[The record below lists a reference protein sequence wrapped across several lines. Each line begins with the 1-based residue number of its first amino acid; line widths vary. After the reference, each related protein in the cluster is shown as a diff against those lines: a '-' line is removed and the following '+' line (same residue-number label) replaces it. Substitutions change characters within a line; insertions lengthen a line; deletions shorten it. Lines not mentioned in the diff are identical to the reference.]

1 MKGQNKLFFAIII
14 ALIIGV
20 VIGGIVN
27 KYERGTKIRIN
38 TEVVDAKHPEVDEIK
53 FKTTDGKS
61 FSQKIIIAK
70 DDSKKD
76 SLTKVYEG
84 QDIIVV
90 GQDVKSVFEPTQLKG
105 KDVQIGKVEKSNAG
119 RATSLDRITSFADMI
134 KLLGTIF
141 IRLVQM
147 IIAPLVFT
155 TLVVG
160 IAKMSDIA
168 MIGRVGT
175 KAMLWFISASLVS
188 LLIGL
193 VLVNW
198 MEPGKVM
205 HLEKPA
211 ADAAGE
217 LMKSAHNGLS
227 LEQFV
232 SHVVPKSLFE
242 AFATNEVLQIVVFS
256 VMFGIALSAMGEE
269 YTKPIVKALD
279 ICAHAILKMVGY
291 IMWVAPLGVLGAI
304 AAVVATNG
312 FEIFLVYAIYLRDF
326 FFALAVLWLVLLLVG
341 YFILG
346 NRLFSLLK
354 RIKSPLLIAFSTTS
368 SEAVFPKLVEELE
381 RFGCN
386 KRIVSF
392 ILPLGYS
399 FNLDGSMM
407 YMTFASIFIAQIYG
421 VEMSLGQQIIML
433 LVLMLT
439 SKGIAGVPRASLVII
454 VATCSMFGIPAEGI
468 ALILPIDHF
477 CDMGRSMTN
486 VLGNALA
493 TSAVSKWEGQ
503 LEGELQ
509 ES

>member
-1 MKGQNKLFFAIII
+1 MKGQNKLFIAIII
-14 ALIIGV
+14 ALILGV
-20 VIGGIVN
+20 IMGGIVHTQYPEN
-27 KYERGTKIRIN
+27 SDGF
-38 TEVVDAKHPEVDEIK
+38 AK
-53 FKTTDGKS
+53 
-61 FSQKIIIAK
+61 
-70 DDSKKD
+70 
-76 SLTKVYEG
+76 
-84 QDIIVV
+84 
-90 GQDVKSVFEPTQLKG
+90 
-105 KDVQIGKVEKSNAG
+105 N
-119 RATSLDRITSFADMI
+119 I

-160 IAKMSDIA
+160 IAKMSDMK

-175 KAMLWFISASLVS
+175 KAMLWFITASLVS
-188 LLIGL
+188 LFIGL
-193 VLVNW
+193 IFVNW
-198 MEPGKVM
+198 LEPGHVTKLPIQDV
-205 HLEKPA
+205 A
-211 ADAAGE
+211 SADE
-217 LMKSAHNGLS
+217 LLKTSKGFS
-227 LEQFV
+227 LEDFV
-232 SHVVPKSLFE
+232 KHIIPKSLFE

-256 VMFGIALSAMGEE
+256 IMFGVALANMGED
-269 YTKPIVKALD
+269 YVKPIIKALD

-291 IMWVAPLGVLGAI
+291 IMWFAPFGVLGAI

-312 FEIFLVYAIYLRDF
+312 FEIFKVYAIYLRDF
-326 FFALAVLWLVLLLVG
+326 FFALGVLWLVLCIVG
-341 YFILG
+341 YIILG
-346 NRLFSLLK
+346 NRLFELLR
-354 RIKSPLLIAFSTTS
+354 RIKEPLLIAFSTTS

-386 KRIVSF
+386 NRIVSF

-421 VEMSLGQQIIML
+421 IDMTIGQQITML

-454 VATCSMFGIPAEGI
+454 VATCTMFGIPPEGI

-493 TSAVSKWEGQ
+493 TSSVSKWEGQ
-503 LEGELQ
+503 LDNHGGDM
-509 ES
+509 

>member
-1 MKGQNKLFFAIII
+1 MKGQNKLFIGIII
-14 ALIIGV
+14 ALILGVGIGGV
-20 VIGGIVN
+20 VHIQ
-27 KYERGTKIRIN
+27 Y
-38 TEVVDAKHPEVDEIK
+38 PESAEP
-53 FKTTDGKS
+53 
-61 FSQKIIIAK
+61 FSK
-70 DDSKKD
+70 
-76 SLTKVYEG
+76 
-84 QDIIVV
+84 
-90 GQDVKSVFEPTQLKG
+90 
-105 KDVQIGKVEKSNAG
+105 N
-119 RATSLDRITSFADMI
+119 I
-134 KLLGTIF
+134 KLLGTVF

-160 IAKMSDIA
+160 IAKMSDIK

-188 LLIGL
+188 LFIGL

-198 MEPGKVM
+198 LEPGHVTK
-205 HLEKPA
+205 LPIQ
-211 ADAAGE
+211 DAAAAE
-217 LMKSAHNGLS
+217 DLLKSS
-227 LEQFV
+227 KSFSMEDFV
-232 SHVVPKSLFE
+232 KHMIPKSLFE

-256 VMFGIALSAMGEE
+256 IMFGVALANLGEE
-269 YTKPIVKALD
+269 YSKPVVKLFD
-279 ICAHAILKMVGY
+279 IIAHAILKMVGY
-291 IMWVAPLGVLGAI
+291 IMWFAPLGVLGAI
-304 AAVVATNG
+304 AAVVAVNG
-312 FEIFLVYAIYLRDF
+312 FEIFKVYAIYLRDF
-326 FFALAVLWLVLLLVG
+326 FFALGVLWVVLLLVG
-341 YFILG
+341 YLILG
-346 NRLFSLLK
+346 NRLFDLLK
-354 RIKSPLLIAFSTTS
+354 RIKAPLLIAFSTTS

-381 RFGCN
+381 KFGCN
-386 KRIVSF
+386 NRVVSF

-421 VEMSLGQQIIML
+421 IEMELGQQITML

-454 VATCSMFGIPAEGI
+454 VATCSMFGIPPEGI

-503 LEGELQ
+503 LENTPQ
-509 ES
+509 EV

>member
-1 MKGQNKLFFAIII
+1 MAVLTTKTKFMKGQNKLFIAIIV
-14 ALIIGV
+14 ALIVGV
-20 VIGGIVN
+20 VMGGIVHTQ
-27 KYERGTKIRIN
+27 Y
-38 TEVVDAKHPEVDEIK
+38 PE
-53 FKTTDGKS
+53 S
-61 FSQKIIIAK
+61 S
-70 DDSKKD
+70 
-76 SLTKVYEG
+76 EG
-84 QDIIVV
+84 
-90 GQDVKSVFEPTQLKG
+90 
-105 KDVQIGKVEKSNAG
+105 
-119 RATSLDRITSFADMI
+119 FAQNI

-160 IAKMSDIA
+160 IAKMSDIK

-175 KAMLWFISASLVS
+175 KAMLWFITASLVS
-188 LLIGL
+188 LMIGL
-193 VLVNW
+193 VFVNW
-198 MEPGKVM
+198 LEPGKVM
-205 HLEKPA
+205 QLPIPA
-211 ADAAGE
+211 AGDAGE
-217 LMKSAHNGLS
+217 VVANSQGLS

-232 SHVVPKSLFE
+232 KHIIPKSLFE

-256 VMFGIALSAMGEE
+256 IMFGVALANMGEE
-269 YTKPIVKALD
+269 YTKPIVRALD

-291 IMWVAPLGVLGAI
+291 IMWFAPLGVLGAI

-312 FEIFLVYAIYLRDF
+312 FEIFKVYAIYLRDF
-326 FFALAVLWLVLLLVG
+326 FFALAILWVVLLIVG
-341 YFILG
+341 YLILG
-346 NRLFSLLK
+346 NRLFELLR
-354 RIKSPLLIAFSTTS
+354 RIKAPLLIAFSTTS

-386 KRIVSF
+386 NRIVSF

-421 VEMSLGQQIIML
+421 IEMTVGQQITML

-454 VATCSMFGIPAEGI
+454 VATCTMFGIPPEGI

-493 TSAVSKWEGQ
+493 TSSVSKWEGQ
-503 LEGELQ
+503 LEDHGGNL
-509 ES
+509 

>member
-14 ALIIGV
+14 ALILGV
-20 VIGGIVN
+20 IMGGIVHTQ
-27 KYERGTKIRIN
+27 Y
-38 TEVVDAKHPEVDEIK
+38 PENVE
-53 FKTTDGKS
+53 G
-61 FSQKIIIAK
+61 FSK
-70 DDSKKD
+70 
-76 SLTKVYEG
+76 
-84 QDIIVV
+84 
-90 GQDVKSVFEPTQLKG
+90 
-105 KDVQIGKVEKSNAG
+105 N
-119 RATSLDRITSFADMI
+119 I

-160 IAKMSDIA
+160 IAKMSDIK

-175 KAMLWFISASLVS
+175 KAMLWFITASLVS
-188 LLIGL
+188 LFIGL

-198 MEPGKVM
+198 LEPGHVTKLPIQDVSS
-205 HLEKPA
+205 
-211 ADAAGE
+211 ADE
-217 LMKSAHNGLS
+217 LLKSSKGFS
-227 LEQFV
+227 MEDFV
-232 SHVVPKSLFE
+232 KHVIPKSLFE

-256 VMFGIALSAMGEE
+256 IMFGVALANMGEE
-269 YTKPIVKALD
+269 YVKPIIKAFD

-291 IMWVAPLGVLGAI
+291 IMWFAPFGVLGAI

-312 FEIFLVYAIYLRDF
+312 FEIFKVYAIYLRDF
-326 FFALAVLWLVLLLVG
+326 FFALGVLWLVLLLVG

-346 NRLFSLLK
+346 NRLFELLR
-354 RIKSPLLIAFSTTS
+354 RIKEPLLIAFSTTS

-386 KRIVSF
+386 NRIVSF

-421 VEMSLGQQIIML
+421 IEMSVGQQITML

-454 VATCSMFGIPAEGI
+454 VATCTMFGIPPEGI

-493 TSAVSKWEGQ
+493 TSSVSKWEGQ
-503 LEGELQ
+503 LEDHGGNL
-509 ES
+509 

>member
-1 MKGQNKLFFAIII
+1 MKGQNKLFMAIIV

-20 VIGGIVN
+20 ILGGVVN
-27 KYERGTKIRIN
+27 KFQRGTEIRIN
-38 TEVVDAKHPEVDEIK
+38 TDLVDAKHAPLDEIK
-53 FKTTDGKS
+53 FVTSDNQKL
-61 FSQKIIIAK
+61 SQKIYVAQNDK
-70 DDSKKD
+70 EKD
-76 SLTKVYEG
+76 SLTKAFQG
-84 QDIIVV
+84 QDILVV
-90 GQDVKSVFEPTQLKG
+90 DKGTKTVFEPNVLKG
-105 KDVQIGKVEKSNAG
+105 KDVQIEKVEKSKNG
-119 RATSLDRITSFADMI
+119 RATVIDDITSFSEMI

-160 IAKMSDIA
+160 IAKMSDIN

-175 KAMLWFISASLVS
+175 KAMAWFLTASFVS

-198 MEPGKVM
+198 MEPGKMM

-211 ADAAGE
+211 TEAAGD
-217 LMKSAHNGLS
+217 LMKSAHDGLS

-232 SHVVPKSLFE
+232 SHVVPKSVFE
-242 AFATNEVLQIVVFS
+242 AFATNEVLQIVIFS
-256 VMFGIALSAMGEE
+256 VMFGIALSALGEE
-269 YTKPIVKALD
+269 YTKPVVKALD
-279 ICAHAILKMVGY
+279 ICAHGILKMVGY

-312 FEIFLVYAIYLRDF
+312 FEIFKVYAVYLRDF
-326 FFALAVLWLVLLLVG
+326 FFALAILWMVLLLVG
-341 YFILG
+341 YLILG
-346 NRLFSLLK
+346 NRLFDLVK
-354 RIKSPLLIAFSTTS
+354 RIKAPLLIAFSTTS

-381 RFGCN
+381 NFGCN

-421 VEMSLGQQIIML
+421 IEMSIGQQVVML

-454 VATCSMFGIPAEGI
+454 VATCSMFGIPPEGI

-486 VLGNALA
+486 ALGNALA
-493 TSAVSKWEGQ
+493 TSSVSKWEGE
-503 LEGELQ
+503 LGEPLD
-509 ES
+509 S

>member
-1 MKGQNKLFFAIII
+1 MKGQNKLFIFIIV

-20 VIGGIVN
+20 IMGG
-27 KYERGTKIRIN
+27 
-38 TEVVDAKHPEVDEIK
+38 VVHIQYPENSEGFAK
-53 FKTTDGKS
+53 
-61 FSQKIIIAK
+61 
-70 DDSKKD
+70 
-76 SLTKVYEG
+76 
-84 QDIIVV
+84 
-90 GQDVKSVFEPTQLKG
+90 
-105 KDVQIGKVEKSNAG
+105 N
-119 RATSLDRITSFADMI
+119 I
-134 KLLGTIF
+134 KLLGTVF

-160 IAKMSDIA
+160 IAKMSDMK

-175 KAMLWFISASLVS
+175 KAMLWFITASLVS
-188 LLIGL
+188 LMIGL
-193 VLVNW
+193 VFVNW
-198 MEPGKVM
+198 LEPGRVM
-205 HLEKPA
+205 QLPIPA
-211 ADAAGE
+211 ADAAGD
-217 LMKSAHNGLS
+217 MVSTSQGLS

-232 SHVVPKSLFE
+232 THVIPKSLFE

-256 VMFGIALSAMGEE
+256 IMFGVALANMGEE
-269 YTKPIVKALD
+269 YTKPIVRALD

-291 IMWVAPLGVLGAI
+291 IMWFAPLGVLGAI

-312 FEIFLVYAIYLRDF
+312 FDIFKVYAIYLRDF
-326 FFALAVLWLVLLLVG
+326 FFALAVLWLVLCIVG
-341 YFILG
+341 YMILG
-346 NRLFSLLK
+346 NRLFELLR
-354 RIKSPLLIAFSTTS
+354 RIKEPLLIAFSTTS

-386 KRIVSF
+386 NRIVSF

-407 YMTFASIFIAQIYG
+407 YMTFAAIFIAQIYG
-421 VEMSLGQQIIML
+421 IDMTLGQQVIML

-454 VATCSMFGIPAEGI
+454 VATCTMFGIPPEGI

-503 LEGELQ
+503 LDNHGGDL
-509 ES
+509 

>member
-14 ALIIGV
+14 ALILGV
-20 VIGGIVN
+20 VIGGIVHTQ
-27 KYERGTKIRIN
+27 YP
-38 TEVVDAKHPEVDEIK
+38 DSAA
-53 FKTTDGKS
+53 S
-61 FSQKIIIAK
+61 FSK
-70 DDSKKD
+70 
-76 SLTKVYEG
+76 
-84 QDIIVV
+84 
-90 GQDVKSVFEPTQLKG
+90 
-105 KDVQIGKVEKSNAG
+105 N
-119 RATSLDRITSFADMI
+119 I
-134 KLLGTIF
+134 KLLGTVF

-147 IIAPLVFT
+147 IIAPLVFS

-160 IAKMSDIA
+160 IAKMGDTS
-168 MIGRVGT
+168 MIGRVGA

-188 LLIGL
+188 LLLGL

-198 MEPGKVM
+198 LEPGHITQLPIQDV
-205 HLEKPA
+205 A
-211 ADAAGE
+211 
-217 LMKSAHNGLS
+217 SAKEILNNSKGFS
-227 LEQFV
+227 MEDFV
-232 SHVVPKSLFE
+232 KHIVPESLFE
-242 AFATNEVLQIVVFS
+242 AFAKNEVLQIVLFS
-256 VMFGIALSAMGEE
+256 VLFGIALSHMGEE
-269 YTKPIVKALD
+269 FAKPVIKGLD

-291 IMWVAPLGVLGAI
+291 IMWFAPFGVLGAI

-312 FEIFLVYAIYLRDF
+312 FEIFKVYTIYLRDF
-326 FFALAVLWLVLLLVG
+326 FFALAILWLLLCMVG
-341 YFILG
+341 YLILG
-346 NRLFSLLK
+346 NRLFTLLK
-354 RIKSPLLIAFSTTS
+354 RIKAPLLIAFSTTS

-386 KRIVSF
+386 NRIVSF

-421 VEMSLGQQIIML
+421 IQMTVGQQIAML

-439 SKGIAGVPRASLVII
+439 SKGIAGVPRASLVVI
-454 VATCSMFGIPAEGI
+454 VATCSMFGIPPEGI

-503 LEGELQ
+503 LDSHGGDL
-509 ES
+509 

>member
-1 MKGQNKLFFAIII
+1 MKGQNKLFIAIII
-14 ALIIGV
+14 GLVLGIGL
-20 VIGGIVN
+20 GGLV
-27 KYERGTKIRIN
+27 YFQYPEY
-38 TEVVDAKHPEVDEIK
+38 TEDFAK
-53 FKTTDGKS
+53 
-61 FSQKIIIAK
+61 
-70 DDSKKD
+70 
-76 SLTKVYEG
+76 
-84 QDIIVV
+84 
-90 GQDVKSVFEPTQLKG
+90 
-105 KDVQIGKVEKSNAG
+105 N
-119 RATSLDRITSFADMI
+119 I

-160 IAKMSDIA
+160 IAKMSDIQ

-175 KAMLWFISASLVS
+175 KAMMWFITASLVS
-188 LLIGL
+188 LFIGL

-198 MEPGKVM
+198 LEPGKVTQ
-205 HLEKPA
+205 LPIQDTASA
-211 ADAAGE
+211 AEIVSNSKGF
-217 LMKSAHNGLS
+217 S
-227 LEQFV
+227 LEDFV
-232 SHVVPKSLFE
+232 KHIIPKSVFE

-256 VMFGIALSAMGEE
+256 IMFGIALSQLGES
-269 YTKPIVKALD
+269 YSKPVIKALD

-291 IMWVAPLGVLGAI
+291 IMWMAPLGVLGAI

-312 FEIFLVYAIYLRDF
+312 FEIFIVYAIYLRDF
-326 FFALAVLWLVLLLVG
+326 FFALAILWLVLCLVG
-341 YFILG
+341 YLILG
-346 NRLFSLLK
+346 PRLFDLLK
-354 RIKSPLLIAFSTTS
+354 RIKEPLLIAFSTTS

-381 RFGCN
+381 KFGAN
-386 KRIVSF
+386 SRIVSF

-421 VEMSLGQQIIML
+421 IDMSIGQQITML

-454 VATCSMFGIPAEGI
+454 VATCSMFGIPPEGI

-503 LEGELQ
+503 LSAPKDLEHLEKNA
-509 ES
+509 

>member
-1 MKGQNKLFFAIII
+1 MKGQNKLFIAIII
-14 ALIIGV
+14 ALIVGV
-20 VIGGIVN
+20 VMGGVVHL
-27 KYERGTKIRIN
+27 KYPDSSEG
-38 TEVVDAKHPEVDEIK
+38 
-53 FKTTDGKS
+53 
-61 FSQKIIIAK
+61 FSK
-70 DDSKKD
+70 
-76 SLTKVYEG
+76 
-84 QDIIVV
+84 
-90 GQDVKSVFEPTQLKG
+90 
-105 KDVQIGKVEKSNAG
+105 N
-119 RATSLDRITSFADMI
+119 I

-160 IAKMSDIA
+160 IAKMSDIK

-175 KAMLWFISASLVS
+175 KAMLWFITASLVS
-188 LLIGL
+188 LMIGL
-193 VLVNW
+193 AFVNW
-198 MEPGKVM
+198 LEPGLVM
-205 HLEKPA
+205 QLDKPA
-211 ADAAGE
+211 ADAANE
-217 LMKSAHNGLS
+217 VVAHSQGLS
-227 LEQFV
+227 LEEFV
-232 SHVVPKSLFE
+232 KHVIPKSLFE

-256 VMFGIALSAMGEE
+256 IMFGVALANMGEE
-269 YTKPIVKALD
+269 YTKPIVRALD

-291 IMWVAPLGVLGAI
+291 IMWFAPLGVLGAI

-312 FEIFLVYAIYLRDF
+312 FDIFKVYAIYLRDF
-326 FFALAVLWLVLLLVG
+326 FFALGVLWLVLCIVG
-341 YFILG
+341 YLILG
-346 NRLFSLLK
+346 NRLFELLR
-354 RIKSPLLIAFSTTS
+354 RIKEPLLIAFSTTS

-386 KRIVSF
+386 NRIVSF

-407 YMTFASIFIAQIYG
+407 YMTFAAIFIAQIYG
-421 VEMSLGQQIIML
+421 IDMTLGQQVIML

-454 VATCSMFGIPAEGI
+454 VATCTMFGIPPEGI

-503 LEGELQ
+503 LDNHGGDL
-509 ES
+509 

>member
-1 MKGQNKLFFAIII
+1 MKGQNKLFIAIIV
-14 ALIIGV
+14 ALILGV
-20 VIGGIVN
+20 GVGGLVHLQ
-27 KYERGTKIRIN
+27 Y
-38 TEVVDAKHPEVDEIK
+38 PESAEP
-53 FKTTDGKS
+53 
-61 FSQKIIIAK
+61 FSK
-70 DDSKKD
+70 
-76 SLTKVYEG
+76 
-84 QDIIVV
+84 
-90 GQDVKSVFEPTQLKG
+90 
-105 KDVQIGKVEKSNAG
+105 N
-119 RATSLDRITSFADMI
+119 I
-134 KLLGTIF
+134 KLLGTVF

-160 IAKMSDIA
+160 IAKMSDIK

-188 LLIGL
+188 LFIGL

-198 MEPGKVM
+198 LEPGHVTK
-205 HLEKPA
+205 LPIQ
-211 ADAAGE
+211 DAAAAE
-217 LMKSAHNGLS
+217 DLLKSSKGFS
-227 LEQFV
+227 LEDFV
-232 SHVVPKSLFE
+232 KHMIPKSLFE

-256 VMFGIALSAMGEE
+256 IMFGVALANLGEE
-269 YTKPIVKALD
+269 YSKPVVKLFD
-279 ICAHAILKMVGY
+279 IIAHAILKMVGY
-291 IMWVAPLGVLGAI
+291 IMWFAPLGVLGAI
-304 AAVVATNG
+304 AAVVAMNG
-312 FEIFLVYAIYLRDF
+312 FEIFKVYAIYLRDF
-326 FFALAVLWLVLLLVG
+326 FFALGVLWLVLLLVG
-341 YFILG
+341 YLILG
-346 NRLFSLLK
+346 NRLFELLK
-354 RIKSPLLIAFSTTS
+354 RIKAPLLIAFSTTS

-381 RFGCN
+381 KFGCN
-386 KRIVSF
+386 NRVVSF

-421 VEMSLGQQIIML
+421 IEMELGQQITML

-454 VATCSMFGIPAEGI
+454 VATCSMFGIPPEGI

-503 LEGELQ
+503 LENTPQ
-509 ES
+509 EV

>member
-1 MKGQNKLFFAIII
+1 MKGQNKLFIAIII
-14 ALIIGV
+14 ALIMGV
-20 VIGGIVN
+20 GIGGLVHVQ
-27 KYERGTKIRIN
+27 Y
-38 TEVVDAKHPEVDEIK
+38 PESAEP
-53 FKTTDGKS
+53 
-61 FSQKIIIAK
+61 FSK
-70 DDSKKD
+70 
-76 SLTKVYEG
+76 
-84 QDIIVV
+84 
-90 GQDVKSVFEPTQLKG
+90 
-105 KDVQIGKVEKSNAG
+105 N
-119 RATSLDRITSFADMI
+119 I
-134 KLLGTIF
+134 KLLGTVF

-160 IAKMSDIA
+160 IAKMSDIK

-188 LLIGL
+188 LFIGL
-193 VLVNW
+193 ALVNW
-198 MEPGKVM
+198 LEPGHVTK
-205 HLEKPA
+205 LPIQ
-211 ADAAGE
+211 DAAAAE
-217 LMKSAHNGLS
+217 DLLKSSKGFS
-227 LEQFV
+227 LEDFV
-232 SHVVPKSLFE
+232 KHMIPKSLFE

-256 VMFGIALSAMGEE
+256 IMFGVALANLGEE
-269 YTKPIVKALD
+269 YSKPVVKLFD
-279 ICAHAILKMVGY
+279 IIAHAILKMVGY
-291 IMWVAPLGVLGAI
+291 IMWFAPLGVLGAI
-304 AAVVATNG
+304 AAVVAMNG
-312 FEIFLVYAIYLRDF
+312 FEIFKVYAIYLRDF

-341 YFILG
+341 YLILG
-346 NRLFSLLK
+346 NRLFELLK
-354 RIKSPLLIAFSTTS
+354 RIKAPLLIAFSTTS

-381 RFGCN
+381 KFGCN
-386 KRIVSF
+386 NRVVSF

-421 VEMSLGQQIIML
+421 IEMSLGQQITML

-454 VATCSMFGIPAEGI
+454 VATCSMFGIPPEGI

-503 LEGELQ
+503 LENTPQ
-509 ES
+509 EV

>member
-1 MKGQNKLFFAIII
+1 MKGQNKLFIAIII
-14 ALIIGV
+14 ALIVGVIMGGV
-20 VIGGIVN
+20 VHIQ
-27 KYERGTKIRIN
+27 Y
-38 TEVVDAKHPEVDEIK
+38 PESSE
-53 FKTTDGKS
+53 G
-61 FSQKIIIAK
+61 FSK
-70 DDSKKD
+70 
-76 SLTKVYEG
+76 
-84 QDIIVV
+84 
-90 GQDVKSVFEPTQLKG
+90 
-105 KDVQIGKVEKSNAG
+105 N
-119 RATSLDRITSFADMI
+119 I

-160 IAKMSDIA
+160 IAKMSDMR
-168 MIGRVGT
+168 MIGRVGS
-175 KAMLWFISASLVS
+175 KAMLWFITASLVS
-188 LLIGL
+188 LMIGL
-193 VLVNW
+193 VFVNW
-198 MEPGKVM
+198 LEPGRVM
-205 HLEKPA
+205 QLPIPA
-211 ADAAGE
+211 ADAAGDVVAN
-217 LMKSAHNGLS
+217 SQGLS
-227 LEQFV
+227 LEEFV
-232 SHVVPKSLFE
+232 KHIIPKSLFE

-256 VMFGIALSAMGEE
+256 IMFGIALANMGEE
-269 YTKPIVKALD
+269 YTKPIVRALD

-291 IMWVAPLGVLGAI
+291 IMWFAPLGVLGAI

-312 FEIFLVYAIYLRDF
+312 FDIFKVYAIYLRDF
-326 FFALAVLWLVLLLVG
+326 FFALAILWLVLCIVG
-341 YFILG
+341 YLILG
-346 NRLFSLLK
+346 NRLFELLR
-354 RIKSPLLIAFSTTS
+354 RIKEPLLIAFSTTS

-386 KRIVSF
+386 NRIVSF

-407 YMTFASIFIAQIYG
+407 YMTFAAIFIAQIYG
-421 VEMSLGQQIIML
+421 IDMTVGQQVIML

-454 VATCSMFGIPAEGI
+454 VATCTMFGIPAEGI

-503 LEGELQ
+503 LDNHGGDL
-509 ES
+509 

>member
-1 MKGQNKLFFAIII
+1 MKGQNKLFIFIII
-14 ALIIGV
+14 ALVIGV
-20 VIGGIVN
+20 IMGGVVHT
-27 KYERGTKIRIN
+27 KY
-38 TEVVDAKHPEVDEIK
+38 PESSA
-53 FKTTDGKS
+53 G
-61 FSQKIIIAK
+61 FSK
-70 DDSKKD
+70 
-76 SLTKVYEG
+76 
-84 QDIIVV
+84 
-90 GQDVKSVFEPTQLKG
+90 
-105 KDVQIGKVEKSNAG
+105 N
-119 RATSLDRITSFADMI
+119 I

-160 IAKMSDIA
+160 IAKMSDIK
-168 MIGRVGT
+168 MIGRVGS
-175 KAMLWFISASLVS
+175 KAMLWFITASLVS
-188 LLIGL
+188 LMIGL
-193 VLVNW
+193 VFVNW
-198 MEPGKVM
+198 LEPGRVM
-205 HLEKPA
+205 QLAKPA

-217 LMKSAHNGLS
+217 VVATSQGLS
-227 LEQFV
+227 LEEFV
-232 SHVVPKSLFE
+232 KHIIPKSLFE

-256 VMFGIALSAMGEE
+256 IMFGIALANMGEE
-269 YTKPIVKALD
+269 YTKPIVRALD

-291 IMWVAPLGVLGAI
+291 IMWFAPLGVLGAI

-312 FEIFLVYAIYLRDF
+312 FDIFKVYAIYLRDF
-326 FFALAVLWLVLLLVG
+326 FFALAILWLVLCIVG
-341 YFILG
+341 YLILG
-346 NRLFSLLK
+346 NRLFELLR
-354 RIKSPLLIAFSTTS
+354 RIKEPLLIAFSTTS

-386 KRIVSF
+386 NRIVSF

-407 YMTFASIFIAQIYG
+407 YMTFAAIFIAQIYG
-421 VEMSLGQQIIML
+421 IDMTLGQQIIML

-454 VATCSMFGIPAEGI
+454 VATCTMFGIPPEGI

-503 LEGELQ
+503 LDDHGGDL
-509 ES
+509 